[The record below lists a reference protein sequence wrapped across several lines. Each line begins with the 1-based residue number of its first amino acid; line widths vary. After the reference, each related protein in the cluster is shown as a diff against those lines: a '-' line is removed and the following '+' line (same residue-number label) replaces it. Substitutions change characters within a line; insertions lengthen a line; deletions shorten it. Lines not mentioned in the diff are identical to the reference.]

1 MSLRPNDGGATE
13 PFARV
18 ATGVAGLDEVLLGG
32 LPEHGMYLLT
42 GGTGTGKTTLGLHF
56 LREGVAVGDTCLFIS
71 LSQSPEM
78 LARIAHSHGWTLD
91 GIHVRAISP
100 HEVFDQKSGRQDVF
114 ITDEVELVD
123 IAERVRDAIEDVR
136 PDRLVFDS
144 LTFIEILATAPGRFE
159 HELAS
164 LVEVL
169 GNLQVTSLFIVN
181 RDRAATVEMMAD
193 GALDLEHL
201 EEHFAGLR
209 YRLKVQKLRGS
220 AFHGGHHDF
229 QIVRGGLVVYPRLT
243 LPNHAGGR
251 HGRGVQEA
259 ATFSSGQRELDA
271 LTGGGLRAGTS
282 CLIRGPSGAGKTSMA
297 NRYVHAAAQRGQ
309 RCLYFLFEEIRET
322 FLRRSEA
329 LGMDVRP
336 YIEADLVRVPEV
348 GGSTVLPG
356 ELATQIRDGV
366 AWGAELVV
374 IDSLSGYRQSLPDDD
389 LLLAVMR
396 NMIRYL
402 SERGI
407 LTLVALTH
415 SPHPLEAQ
423 DAGGGVLDIRE
434 SVDVMVN
441 LQYVVR
447 DERLSKAISVV
458 KRRDGDHE
466 TWMRELEIGRDGF
479 VVGEPMAWFGDW
491 GRSGVLAV
499 DGGSSSDADE
509 DGDDATRP

>member
-1 MSLRPNDGGATE
+1 MGE
-13 PFARV
+13 PYERL

-32 LPEHGMYLLT
+32 LPEYGMYLLT

-56 LREGVAVGDTCLFIS
+56 LLEGVAVGDTCLFIS

-78 LARIAHSHGWTLD
+78 LERIAQSHGWTLD
-91 GIHVRAISP
+91 GIHVHAISA
-100 HEVFDQKSGRQDVF
+100 HDVFSQKSGRQDVF
-114 ITDEVELVD
+114 VTDEVELVD
-123 IAERVRDAIEDVR
+123 IAERVRGTIAQVR

-169 GNLQVTSLFIVN
+169 GELRVTSLFIVN
-181 RDRAATVEMMAD
+181 RERAATVEMMAD
-193 GALDLEHL
+193 GAIELEHL

-220 AFHGGHHDF
+220 DFHGGHHDF
-229 QIVRGGLVVYPRLT
+229 QIVRGGLIVYPRLT
-243 LPNHAGGR
+243 LPNHVTRRQGR
-251 HGRGVQEA
+251 SEHDLT
-259 ATFSSGQRELDA
+259 TFSSGQPALDA

-282 CLIRGPSGAGKTSMA
+282 CLIRGPSGAGKTSLA

-309 RCLYFLFEEIRET
+309 RSLYFLFEEIRET
-322 FLRRSEA
+322 FLGRSEA
-329 LGMDVRP
+329 LAMDLRP

-366 AWGAELVV
+366 AWGADIVV
-374 IDSLSGYRQSLPDDD
+374 LDSLSGYRQSLPDDE

-415 SPHPLEAQ
+415 SPDPLEAQ
-423 DAGGGVLDIRE
+423 GMGGDVLDIRE
-434 SVDVMVN
+434 SVDVMIN

-447 DERLSKAISVV
+447 DERLAKAIAVV
-458 KRRDGDHE
+458 KRRDGAHE
-466 TWMRELEIGRDGF
+466 TCMRELDIGPASLL
-479 VVGEPMAWFGDW
+479 VGEPMPWFGDW
-491 GRSGVLAV
+491 DRAAPVGPDAAEENE
-499 DGGSSSDADE
+499 GS
-509 DGDDATRP
+509 DDAAVP